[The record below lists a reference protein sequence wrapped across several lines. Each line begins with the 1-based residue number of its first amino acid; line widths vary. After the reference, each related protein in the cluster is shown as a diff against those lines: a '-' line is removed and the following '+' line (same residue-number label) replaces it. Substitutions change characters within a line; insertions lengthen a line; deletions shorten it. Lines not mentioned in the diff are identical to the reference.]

1 MGGRYIGIE
10 MKVSLSVCMILCLT
24 SIVHAD
30 QGKAV
35 FFEPPYTPSACYGTQ
50 SYGNM
55 VAGVSDTLWNN
66 GRACG
71 KSYRVKC
78 IGGANEAPHP
88 CKNGDTAVVKVV
100 DYCKAGCQGIIN
112 LSKHAF
118 STIADPDAGIIQV
131 EFNEV

>member
-10 MKVSLSVCMILCLT
+10 MKVSLTVCMILCLT

-35 FFEPPYTPSACYGTQ
+35 FFEPPYTLD
-50 SYGNM
+50 YGNM
-55 VAGVSDTLWNN
+55 VAGVSDALWNN

-78 IGGANEAPHP
+78 LGGANEAPHP
-88 CKNGDTAVVKVV
+88 CKNGNTAVVKVV

-112 LSKHAF
+112 LSKYAF

-131 EFNEV
+131 EFNE